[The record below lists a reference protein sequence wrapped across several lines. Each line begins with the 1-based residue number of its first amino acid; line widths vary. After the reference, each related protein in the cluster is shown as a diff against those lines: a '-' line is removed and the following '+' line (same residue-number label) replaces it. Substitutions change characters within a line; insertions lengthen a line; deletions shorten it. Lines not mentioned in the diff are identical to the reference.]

1 MDWLYRI
8 SLISGPLPVIL
19 TVLGVLG
26 GVWLL
31 GSNVRWYYRR
41 AVPIAGLIALVI
53 MIAVWITVE
62 KVIVPFPDPIEMSIY
77 VWIGI
82 GIYALLLLGPRIK
95 AGGTIAKAV
104 VSVVATVLVIVTAAT
119 QINLVF
125 AATRL
130 WELRSDTTISTASHS
145 VKFPVRP
152 ILLSPAI
159 PPTRCGKRR
168 RACRFAGGSR
178 LCLSPG
184 RFQDSPRAMRRCIC
198 RRRTSPIRVR
208 FFPCSCSWQVSLAS
222 PRTGSRAES

>member
-31 GSNVRWYYRR
+31 GSNVRWYDRR

-77 VWIGI
+77 VWIGL

-125 AATRL
+125 AAT
-130 WELRSDTTISTASHS
+130 DCGNC
-145 VKFPVRP
+145 VR
-152 ILLSPAI
+152 
-159 PPTRCGKRR
+159 TR
-168 RACRFAGGSR
+168 RFR
-178 LCLSPG
+178 PHLT
-184 RFQDSPRAMRRCIC
+184 Q
-198 RRRTSPIRVR
+198 
-208 FFPCSCSWQVSLAS
+208 
-222 PRTGSRAES
+222 

>member
-41 AVPIAGLIALVI
+41 AVPIAGLITLVI

-125 AATRL
+125 AAYPTVGIAFGHDDFDR
-130 WELRSDTTISTASHS
+130 IS
-145 VKFPVRP
+145 
-152 ILLSPAI
+152 
-159 PPTRCGKRR
+159 
-168 RACRFAGGSR
+168 
-178 LCLSPG
+178 
-184 RFQDSPRAMRRCIC
+184 
-198 RRRTSPIRVR
+198 
-208 FFPCSCSWQVSLAS
+208 
-222 PRTGSRAES
+222 